1 MKFTKTVA
9 EALANKTIRELR
21 TIRSKQIKEFKPT
34 EEQERKLKELIQTL
48 SEIRFALIQAK
59 KTLNKFVGSEVST
72 YLPDSEEEAFDNCI
86 KTLASNNAIKIPSYS
101 ELTDEFLVESIDAIN
116 AEELI
121 SKVMSKYSKL

>member
-21 TIRSKQIKEFKPT
+21 TIRSEQIKEFKPT
-34 EEQERKLKELIQTL
+34 KEQEKKIKELIQTCIEAQ
-48 SEIRFALIQAK
+48 SALIQAK
-59 KTLNKFVGSEVST
+59 ETLNEFIKSDISICRLDSKEDLFNKCLGALAYNST
-72 YLPDSEEEAFDNCI
+72 
-86 KTLASNNAIKIPSYS
+86 IKIPSYS